1 MIVGSNHSDGSNLDA
16 RGRSLAVGPSLGG
29 EAEGAASGS
38 LSAVAYERTLVLAIE
53 VSNKSQVLAAQ
64 VYPMTDLQT
73 FGALRRDLAEKSVDT
88 AAQAWGSARRL
99 KVFFGVGW
107 NF

>member
-1 MIVGSNHSDGSNLDA
+1 MD
-16 RGRSLAVGPSLGG
+16 
-29 EAEGAASGS
+29 
-38 LSAVAYERTLVLAIE
+38 YERTLVLAIE

-64 VYPMTDLQT
+64 VYQMTDLQT

-88 AAQAWGSARRL
+88 AAQAWGAAEEAEG
-99 KVFFGVGW
+99 FFGVGR